1 MFVYCLLRLF
11 KAGVAVFWAVPSPSG
26 NGQGAVDGGMSGGEG
41 PDPATRLVR
50 FALNRHL
57 LVDDGDAEGWS
68 EVLYGFG
75 FGIWIHVGVARLDA
89 CKCFFDFRFQAYDG
103 TRTGKCLLV
112 GECVCECVLLCWY
125 QQRQPAVCEY

>member
-1 MFVYCLLRLF
+1 MYCLLRLF

-26 NGQGAVDGGMSGGEG
+26 SGQGAVDGGMSGGEG

-57 LVDDGDAEGWS
+57 LVDEGDAEGWS

-75 FGIWIHVGVARLDA
+75 FGFLSTSVSLGLTRVRVSLIVIGYANRLANIKTSDLRR
-89 CKCFFDFRFQAYDG
+89 DEN
-103 TRTGKCLLV
+103 GKTFSCRRVLV
-112 GECVCECVLLCWY
+112 
-125 QQRQPAVCEY
+125 